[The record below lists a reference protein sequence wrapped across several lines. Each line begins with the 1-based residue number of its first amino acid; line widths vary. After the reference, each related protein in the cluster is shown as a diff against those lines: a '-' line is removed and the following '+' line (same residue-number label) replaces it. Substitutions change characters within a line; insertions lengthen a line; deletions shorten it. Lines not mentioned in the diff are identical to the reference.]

1 MTSGGPREK
10 GLFGIHFNFLCFFCF
25 VLFCFVFFSYVD
37 LNISY
42 FSGRRRYGSEI
53 PQYLHDRPRSFI
65 DHCMERIQKAE
76 NSSQQVIQSTSAPG
90 AFTVKVAN
98 NQKVTH
104 EVFMG
109 NEATLPRCTCKDFQK
124 TKWPCKHFFGVFK
137 YFPEWNFDSLPV
149 EYTTN
154 PFITLD
160 ERILSPIIASST
172 QSEEDIGLE
181 KQATHV
187 TVKHPAVGPLAP
199 EFTPNHLLHESLEDL
214 TEVYDTDT
222 PPNSEDTQEKKGK
235 TDRSSLLS
243 EQSACREKLQVIR
256 DRTYLVQDTAV
267 LCKVRGL
274 LDSIILDMQQSLV
287 TEKGIPLEPTK
298 ESKKEKKAGDPTRG
312 TKYLSLKKRKG
323 KNKFSG
329 RSGSKA
335 SIMRRTFMVNVPVS
349 APKTAEENRKK
360 ASNKH
365 QSCDC
370 DNHEAIVEEEVDP
383 LETEKRADANDCTDG
398 YIADDSI
405 TDVNSST
412 DDCTTDDPNGA
423 IADCT
428 GDANGA
434 TVDCTGDS
442 NGATTDCTGDS
453 DGATADCTSDA
464 NGATDA
470 QTDFIM
476 NEKGATTHEDHVQS
490 SSPVIGS
497 KRHAND
503 EKKDSETD
511 SGCEITGTTKND
523 IPPPKRRRQNLD
535 NEDLALITN
544 RKMLNDAVVNKAQGL
559 LHEQFPG
566 VGGLEDTTL
575 GPLNMFSIQKG
586 EFVQVLHDGGLHW
599 VCISNIGCK
608 EHEVNYYDSLSGS
621 GVSWYLCKQIAAI
634 CHEDSE
640 LIINTKPVQKQNN
653 SVDCGVYALAFAT
666 SLLNGVNPEERTY
679 SVPNLRPHLLQCIQD
694 GYMKVFPEEA
704 TARIE
709 RVRTTII
716 KLTLYCHCRMPWRPA
731 EKRRTGMAMAECEN
745 CLRWFHQ
752 KCEGIAGSVF
762 RDGASWMCKACSQGA
777 M

>member
-1 MTSGGPREK
+1 
-10 GLFGIHFNFLCFFCF
+10 
-25 VLFCFVFFSYVD
+25 
-37 LNISY
+37 
-42 FSGRRRYGSEI
+42 
-53 PQYLHDRPRSFI
+53 
-65 DHCMERIQKAE
+65 MERIQKAE

-109 NEATLPRCTCKDFQK
+109 NEATLPQCTCKDFQK

-154 PFITLD
+154 PFIMLD

-365 QSCDC
+365 QSCNC
-370 DNHEAIVEEEVDP
+370 DNHEVIVEEEVDP

-423 IADCT
+423 TADCT

-434 TVDCTGDS
+434 T
-442 NGATTDCTGDS
+442 
-453 DGATADCTSDA
+453 ADCISDA

-511 SGCEITGTTKND
+511 SDCEITGTTKND

-544 RKMLNDAVVNKAQGL
+544 WKMLNDAVVNKAQGL

-575 GPLNMFSIQKG
+575 GPLNMFSIRKG

-608 EHEVNYYDSLSGS
+608 EQEVNYYDSLSGS
-621 GVSWYLCKQIAAI
+621 GVSWYFCKQIAAI

-640 LIINTKPVQKQNN
+640 LIIILTPSRYRNK
-653 SVDCGVYALAFAT
+653 
-666 SLLNGVNPEERTY
+666 
-679 SVPNLRPHLLQCIQD
+679 
-694 GYMKVFPEEA
+694 
-704 TARIE
+704 
-709 RVRTTII
+709 TI
-716 KLTLYCHCRMPWRPA
+716 
-731 EKRRTGMAMAECEN
+731 
-745 CLRWFHQ
+745 
-752 KCEGIAGSVF
+752 V
-762 RDGASWMCKACSQGA
+762 
-777 M
+777 